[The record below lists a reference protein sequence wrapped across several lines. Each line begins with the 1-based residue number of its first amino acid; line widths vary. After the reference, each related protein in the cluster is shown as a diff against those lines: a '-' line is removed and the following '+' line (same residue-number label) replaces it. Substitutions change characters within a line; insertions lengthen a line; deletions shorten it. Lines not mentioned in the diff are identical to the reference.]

1 MSLYHPK
8 RYKVSFVKGSDS
20 ADIGFKR
27 ILQEPKMSTYT
38 HESMINHH
46 GPGILSQLAD
56 TFHVWRQRYKSRREL
71 ASWSERELHDIGI
84 SWSDIA
90 YEAEKPFWRA

>member
-1 MSLYHPK
+1 MS
-8 RYKVSFVKGSDS
+8 SF
-20 ADIGFKR
+20 
-27 ILQEPKMSTYT
+27 T

-46 GPGILSQLAD
+46 GSGLFARLVE
-56 TFHVWRQRYKSRREL
+56 TLHVWRERQVQRGQL
-71 ASWSERELHDIGI
+71 AQLTERDLHDVGL